1 MPDTS
6 ATQTAYETDDRN
18 VDPAEVER
26 FARMAADWWNPN
38 GKFRPLHQIGPVRL
52 KFIRDHVLAVTG
64 RNTGDM
70 AQSSQPLDGLR
81 VLDIGC
87 GGGLICEPLT
97 RLGADVVGIDP
108 AGSGIEA
115 ARVHARDQGLTI
127 DYRNVTAESL
137 ADAGEQFD
145 VVLCLEV
152 VEHVPDVPA
161 LVATCSALTKP
172 DGAMAFS
179 TINRTAKA
187 FALAIVGAEYV
198 LRWLPKGT
206 HQWAKFVTPD
216 ELTRAVEAANARVT
230 HTTGMTYNPL
240 RDQWGMAQDTDVNY
254 LLGAVR
260 DE

>member
-1 MPDTS
+1 MASASDTAS
-6 ATQTAYETDDRN
+6 TQPHSDN

-52 KFIRDHVLAVTG
+52 QFIKDHVTALFDRDPSAA
-64 RNTGDM
+64 R
-70 AQSSQPLDGLR
+70 PLDGLR
-81 VLDIGC
+81 MLDIGC

-97 RLGADVVGIDP
+97 RLGAEMVGIDP

-115 ARVHARDQGLTI
+115 ARVHAREQGLTI

-137 ADAGEQFD
+137 AEAGEMFD
-145 VVLCLEV
+145 AVLCLEV
-152 VEHVPDVPA
+152 VEHVPSVPA
-161 LVATCSALTKP
+161 LVATCGALTRP
-172 DGAMAFS
+172 GGGLVFS

-206 HQWAKFVTPD
+206 HQWAKFVTPA
-216 ELTRAVEAANARVT
+216 ELEAAIQAAGADVT
-230 HTTGMTYNPL
+230 RTAGMTYNPL
-240 RDQWGMAQDTDVNY
+240 RDQWGFARDTDVNY
-254 LLGAVR
+254 LMAATKR
-260 DE
+260 T